1 MYVPLYTFQSR
12 FASPFKAIEY
22 MDKMDIFGYRYIPGY
37 KTKSRYLVVEIKKGE
52 AADDVI
58 GQIMKYVDWIQGE
71 YAYGDYSMIE
81 AYVVASGFSDSVRQK
96 RDRECVRHYT
106 KGCRDA

>member
-1 MYVPLYTFQSR
+1 MAIEAALCEILSR
-12 FASPFKAIEY
+12 ATVLRWESGTIHQVVASPFKAIEY

-58 GQIMKYVDWIQGE
+58 GQDNEICGWIQE
-71 YAYGDYSMIE
+71 NTHMATIP
-81 AYVVASGFSDSVRQK
+81 
-96 RDRECVRHYT
+96 
-106 KGCRDA
+106 